1 MILAAPLVIPFAQA
15 VGLSVGTL
23 GMAALADQVNDY
35 IQDNP
40 EESMKILSTIIPNVG
55 IGQIF
60 MSKEDKISLEDLD
73 EMTDEEAQDLTK
85 EEKAELMKQAGKS
98 GGKNKRQTMIDIS
111 EKLGL
116 SGPGREKQDIEY
128 EVDERY
134 DEGGVEEVSKPKFDY
149 TKFFRKRRADGGAIG
164 VESLFEERTPFRFGG
179 RGYQGGRNT
188 GVSRGGG
195 RSAAMG
201 MGGKQRGGTFSAPTP
216 TGGGGPS
223 GTGST
228 KKVSPI
234 KKIGSGIDKTLSFI
248 SPFVDPT
255 SKFGKGLGIYN
266 VLKKGAQTI
275 GNTLFT
281 PAGAAEMT
289 LEDLKNLGAV
299 EKGFFGDKLTD
310 KGKAL
315 EEFRETATKFKFSKN
330 PAKTPQAALD
340 FITDPA
346 RTGLYGKSDIVKEKD
361 FIQTA
366 IDKGFLAEEKD
377 YGLQKPLDEYLA
389 DGGRVGFNVGGIT
402 DPQALAIYNSM
413 NAYGFSDQE
422 IADAITAQG
431 YDAGTLGQTTTPTP
445 PTTPTPS
452 EGIIGIDLQQRDT
465 GGGFNPFGPL
475 DSTFTRDLTDVDM
488 YKGVNVE
495 GLTPFQQM
503 QKFKTATQ
511 DNMFGLGKFF
521 QPKIRGT
528 LGNRLQRQFQTGQKL
543 PSFAAAI
550 AGAQS
555 PFNIDSKN
563 YNPDFVDQLN
573 YLELGDG
580 LIGMSSVGL
589 KYGPE
594 SVLSGKNV
602 ISGFGT
608 NNYQKALEKFIA
620 KTKSDKRR
628 KQGEIELQNFLNA
641 EKARKE
647 RERKE
652 KEAIAEAA
660 RRTQYG
666 PIDYGKGSDGQQSY
680 DFGQGFGIGATTGGP
695 VSNRTGRG
703 RQDYSKGGLAS
714 MFAEKR

>member
-1 MILAAPLVIPFAQA
+1 MIQAAPLVISFARLVPALEKLVGA
-15 VGLSVGTL
+15 VGISTL
-23 GMAALADQVNDY
+23 TAKVNEH
-35 IQDNP
+35 IEENP
-40 EESMKILSTIIPNVG
+40 EESAMILKTLVPNLG
-55 IGQIF
+55 IGEIF
-60 MSKEDKISLEDLD
+60 MKKEDKISLEDLED
-73 EMTDEEAQDLTK
+73 MTDEEAQDLTK
-85 EEKAELMKQAGKS
+85 EEKAELMKQAGK
-98 GGKNKRQTMIDIS
+98 KRNRELSIATS
-111 EKLGL
+111 EKIGL
-116 SGPGREKQDIEY
+116 SGPGKEKQDIEY
-128 EVDERY
+128 EIDKRY
-134 DEGGVEEVSKPKFDY
+134 DEGGVEQKKAPFDY
-149 TKFFRKRRADGGAIG
+149 KRFFRKADGGAIG

-201 MGGKQRGGTFSAPTP
+201 MGSKQRGGTFSAPTP

-223 GTGST
+223 GTRST

-234 KKIGSGIDKTLSFI
+234 KKIGGAIDKGLTFI
-248 SPFVDPT
+248 SPFVDP
-255 SKFGKGLGIYN
+255 SSRFGKGLGLYN

-299 EKGFFGDKLTD
+299 EKGFFGGNKLSD

-346 RTGLYGKSDIVKEKD
+346 RTGLYGKSDMVKEKD

-366 IDKGFLAEEKD
+366 IDKGFLGKEED

-389 DGGRVGFNVGGIT
+389 DGGRVGFNIGGIT
-402 DPQALAIYNSM
+402 DPAALSIYNSM

-431 YDAGTLGQTTTPTP
+431 YDAGTLGQTTTPTA
-445 PTTPTPS
+445 PTTPTPG

-475 DSTFTRDLTDVDM
+475 QSTFTKDLSGI
-488 YKGVNVE
+488 KGFE
-495 GLTPFQQM
+495 GLTPFEQM
-503 QKFKTATQ
+503 NKYKAQTQ

-528 LGNRLQRQFQTGQKL
+528 LGNRLQNQFNLGQKL

-563 YNPDFVDQLN
+563 YNPDFADQLN
-573 YLELGDG
+573 YLELGDD
-580 LIGMSSVGL
+580 LIGMSNVGL
-589 KYGPE
+589 KYGKG
-594 SVLSGKNV
+594 SVLAGKNV
-602 ISGFGT
+602 ISGFGS
-608 NNYQKALEKFIA
+608 NNYLTALNKFIRN
-620 KTKSDKRR
+620 TKNEERR
-628 KQGEIELQNFLNA
+628 KQGERERDAFLAA

-647 RERKE
+647 KEDRERQDML
-652 KEAIAEAA
+652 EAA
-660 RRTQYG
+660 IRTKQSMG
-666 PIDYGKGSDGQQSY
+666 QSLSEIGRDMFTGSGGAFEARKDTFSGGKVKD
-680 DFGQGFGIGATTGGP
+680 TGGVP
-695 VSNRTGRG
+695 
-703 RQDYSKGGLAS
+703 GGKYGS
-714 MFAEKR
+714 PR

>member
-1 MILAAPLVIPFAQA
+1 MILAAPLVIPFAKA

-23 GMAALADQVNDY
+23 GMAALADKVNDY
-35 IQDNP
+35 IEANP
-40 EESMKILSTIIPNVG
+40 EESAMILKTLVPNLG
-55 IGQIF
+55 IGEIF
-60 MSKEDKISLEDLD
+60 MKKGK
-73 EMTDEEAQDLTK
+73 DEEVEEEVDIEDMDPRDLTDA
-85 EEKAELMKQAGKS
+85 EKRKIMRDTAKS
-98 GGKNKRQTMIDIS
+98 GGDV
-111 EKLGL
+111 
-116 SGPGREKQDIEY
+116 REKMKEAYEKFIKPGQDRTFE
-128 EVDERY
+128 EAEERY
-134 DEGGVEEVSKPKFDY
+134 EGGLEDVKKPPFDY
-149 TKFFRKRRADGGAIG
+149 KRFFRKADGGAIG

-201 MGGKQRGGTFSAPTP
+201 MGGKQRGGTFSAPTS
-216 TGGGGPS
+216 TGGGRPS
-223 GTGST
+223 GGGST
-228 KKVSPI
+228 KKVTPI
-234 KKIGSGIDKTLSFI
+234 KKIGGAIDKTLSVI

-255 SKFGKGLGIYN
+255 SKLGKGLGLYN
-266 VLKKGAQTI
+266 LFKKGAQTI

-361 FIQTA
+361 FIQSA

-402 DPQALAIYNSM
+402 DPAALSIYNSM
-413 NAYGFSDQE
+413 SAYGFSDQE
-422 IADAITAQG
+422 IADTITAQG
-431 YDAGTLGQTTTPTP
+431 YDAGTLGQTTTPD
-445 PTTPTPS
+445 TPTAPTPG

-475 DSTFTRDLTDVDM
+475 QSTFTKDLS
-488 YKGVNVE
+488 GIQGFE
-495 GLTPFQQM
+495 GLTPFEQM
-503 QKFKTATQ
+503 NKYKAQTQ
-511 DNMFGLGKFF
+511 DNMFGLGRFF

-528 LGNRLQRQFQTGQKL
+528 LGNRLQKQFQTGQKL

-555 PFNIDSKN
+555 PFNINSKN

-573 YLELGDG
+573 YLEGMEG

-594 SVLSGKNV
+594 SVLFGKNV

-620 KTKSDKRR
+620 KARGDR
-628 KQGEIELQNFLNA
+628 KIKAQTELDNFLAA

-647 RERKE
+647 KEDRERQDM
-652 KEAIAEAA
+652 IEAA
-660 RRTQYG
+660 IRTKQSMG
-666 PIDYGKGSDGQQSY
+666 QSLSDIGRDMFTGSGGAFEARKDTFSGGKVKD
-680 DFGQGFGIGATTGGP
+680 TGGVP
-695 VSNRTGRG
+695 
-703 RQDYSKGGLAS
+703 GGKYGS
-714 MFAEKR
+714 PR